1 MSPPRPAPNESVI
14 VLEEDGMP
22 MYETL
27 CILHPELPDA
37 RVKELSAWMQKIL
50 EGAKSTT
57 VHVDEWGMRD
67 LTYLLRKQRRGY
79 YVRLEYEAPP
89 AALKELERNLR
100 INEHVLRYFSTVY
113 TAPPAPP
120 PSTPSA
126 SAPSVAP
133 AGDEAGQQ

>member
-1 MSPPRPAPNESVI
+1 VI
-14 VLEEDGMP
+14 VFEENCMP
-22 MYETL
+22 TYETL

-37 RVKELSAWMQKIL
+37 RVKEISAWMQKIL

-120 PSTPSA
+120 PSVPSTPAPSA
-126 SAPSVAP
+126 AP